1 MRNAMHVHSALNLCY
16 KTRESPYALPCSGAV
31 HVRSTLQFERFRL
44 SPAGLS
50 HRSHSP
56 RATSSG
62 SEPPRPN
69 STAMWWLSC
78 RRASAAYSCN
88 PYGKSLLQLQANT
101 CPAGLLQTKAVVG
114 CALPSFV
121 DPGSLPDCVSYDSA
135 ARTHNRTGTGTGHS
149 DWVFI
154 CYRQYSG
161 TVELHAGSDVVT
173 RVSKLLLL
181 LLVSTITFGAVGS
194 ALDRQPPPCQPSAL
208 EHFCVLVHPKR

>member
-1 MRNAMHVHSALNLCY
+1 M
-16 KTRESPYALPCSGAV
+16 
-31 HVRSTLQFERFRL
+31 
-44 SPAGLS
+44 
-50 HRSHSP
+50 P
-56 RATSSG
+56 R
-62 SEPPRPN
+62 
-69 STAMWWLSC
+69 
-78 RRASAAYSCN
+78 
-88 PYGKSLLQLQANT
+88 
-101 CPAGLLQTKAVVG
+101 
-114 CALPSFV
+114 
-121 DPGSLPDCVSYDSA
+121 
-135 ARTHNRTGTGTGHS
+135 S